1 MNKAYKDFVL
11 LSFDPHKN
19 NIDEVA
25 SIMRDAKE
33 IFPDYNIVMFP
44 KGIDIEGFFDKEDAL
59 EFLENVIKQIK
70 EL

>member
-1 MNKAYKDFVL
+1 MNKADKDFVL

-25 SIMRDAKE
+25 SIMHDAKE

-44 KGIDIEGFFDKEDAL
+44 KGIDIEGFFDKEYAL